1 MAEAQDVRRKW
12 LERVLGFTFPAAPPT
27 SESGPADILARWR
40 AARDGWQS
48 AVERVNSQIDALAKA
63 LRATGD
69 TDLAEIADTGLM
81 TVTGGFRTKMTA
93 AMHELGTDDAAKL
106 RKNGGKAAG
115 FAEKLKAQLDS
126 DAKVAGCDA
135 NPYGVAVSIR
145 ATLGPAL
152 ANLAAVLRAAARA

>member
-1 MAEAQDVRRKW
+1 MADITDAQRQW
-12 LERVLGFTFPAAPPT
+12 TQRVLGLGGAPQASP
-27 SESGPADILARWR
+27 SGGGDVLKRWQ
-40 AARDGWQS
+40 AARQGWQS
-48 AVERVNSQIDALAKA
+48 AVEQVDGQINALAKF
-63 LRATGD
+63 LRGSGD
-69 TDLAEIADTGLM
+69 ADLAKIADTGLM

-152 ANLAAVLRAAARA
+152 AKLAAVLRAAARA